1 MKKKYVLK
9 KWVSDAILIGLI
21 IFLAIVIIIA
31 LDGLTPEQ
39 ENAINY
45 CIKQGYSKIQCEKGL
60 LGY

>member
-9 KWVSDAILIGLI
+9 KWVKDTLILV
-21 IFLAIVIIIA
+21 AVILVTILIIA

-39 ENAINY
+39 EESINY
-45 CIKQGYSKIQCEKGL
+45 CMDQGYSRIQCEKGL

>member
-9 KWVSDAILIGLI
+9 EWVKDVILIGLI
-21 IFLAIVIIIA
+21 IFLAIVIILA

-39 ENAINY
+39 EDAINN
-45 CIKQGYSKIQCEKGL
+45 CIEQGCTREYCEKGL